1 MVAISNGRGIAI
13 VDYELEVAAAGVLRR
28 RLRVRLRF
36 GFVVA
41 ASLLSTS
48 LLPDAGFAGVVFA
61 VLATAFADGLARPW
75 SICNTPDSI
84 VGDSAFF
91 ETLTSPAG
99 CGWVC
104 CACWRAARSA
114 ARCSGVFGGV

>member
-41 ASLLSTS
+41 ASLLSAS
-48 LLPDAGFAGVVFA
+48 LLLDVGFTGVVLA
-61 VLATAFADGLARPW
+61 VFVAAFVGGLVRPW
-75 SICNTPDSI
+75 SICNMPDSM
-84 VGDSAFF
+84 VGDSVFF
-91 ETLTSPAG
+91 ETLTSLAG
-99 CGWVC
+99 CGWFWLC
-104 CACWRAARSA
+104 CAC
-114 ARCSGVFGGV
+114 

>member
-36 GFVVA
+36 GFAA
-41 ASLLSTS
+41 ASLLSDS
-48 LLPDAGFAGVVFA
+48 LLLGVGFAGVDE

-75 SICNTPDSI
+75 SICNTPDSM

-91 ETLTSPAG
+91 ETFTSPAG
-99 CGWVC
+99 CGWVWF